1 MADYALSF
9 HDLNLVDGF
18 KEAHDSQN
26 LKVFESI
33 LQTNGFD
40 VSLGYE
46 LVACNHR
53 TINNIEYYGIRV
65 EGFERTDKAWLSTG
79 CASLEAQIE
88 ATKDKTLRHT
98 LRTMSYQ
105 GTLTPTD
112 KDQ

>member
-18 KEAHDSQN
+18 KEAHDTQN
-26 LKVFESI
+26 KKVFEAI

-53 TINNIEYYGIRV
+53 TVSY
-65 EGFERTDKAWLSTG
+65 THL
-79 CASLEAQIE
+79 
-88 ATKDKTLRHT
+88 TL
-98 LRTMSYQ
+98 
-105 GTLTPTD
+105 PTIYSV
-112 KDQ
+112 

>member
-9 HDLNLVDGF
+9 HDLNMVDGF
-18 KEAHDSQN
+18 VEACEIEN
-26 LKVFESI
+26 KKVFEAI
-33 LQTNGFD
+33 LFTNGMD

-53 TINNIEYYGIRV
+53 TINKIEYYGIRV
-65 EGFERTDKAWLSTG
+65 EGFERTDAAWLATG

-88 ATKDKTLRHT
+88 ATNDKSLRHT
-98 LRTMSYQ
+98 LRIMSYQ

-112 KDQ
+112 KD